1 MRKIRKFR
9 PLHFLLLPACLLFIT
24 FTSNSHASIGQQL
37 AEKSSLLYS
46 KLQEDPKLFK
56 ILKWINSEKVISE
69 LPYCYKRTYERGI
82 GTLPAQCASYQ
93 EKIGPVCY
101 NRCPNNY
108 SRTAVG
114 CVQNCR
120 SGFKTVN
127 AKFGKLCVK
136 LGNPDYAKPEVK
148 CPGGYHDAGVN
159 CARLDCKKNKLKI
172 KICTPRFKNKEFY
185 CKPGWTNGG
194 PLGCMRT
201 HQYVPRLADSKYS
214 TPRALS
220 CGPGKKRNAGLCF
233 KGCRKGYYGVAQ
245 ICYQRCQ
252 RGQVDCGLGCSD
264 SHASCGMS
272 TTAMVVSPAMVTA
285 NIMTLGSQSKA
296 SAAVK
301 TGEATDQFWDSLS
314 LLFKFLGQYKNQAKA
329 AVLTTKGA
337 LELKDLIQRSVN
349 HSNGSLALLTSRDIE
364 AEITRYFPR
373 DSLQYR
379 MIARA
384 WADFYLMNLLLE
396 FDFSMR
402 VIAAQFV
409 DVSGIVGLADAYT
422 NPKCNFR
429 SSIPVTTWNLG
440 KEEQEF
446 NAIRDEQ
453 RRLEKQKQRLKRFNT
468 RRGRNGAGT
477 NPNSRPKQRF

>member
-1 MRKIRKFR
+1 MMRHFRKLR
-9 PLHFLLLPACLLFIT
+9 PLHFLLLPVCLFCIT
-24 FTSNSHASIGQQL
+24 FASNSHASIGQQL

-46 KLQEDPKLFK
+46 KLQEDPTLFK
-56 ILKWINSEKVISE
+56 ILQWINSEKVISE

-82 GTLPAQCASYQ
+82 GTLPSQCTSSQ

-108 SRTAVG
+108 SRTAAG

-120 SGFKTVN
+120 PGFKTVN
-127 AKFGKLCVK
+127 AGIGKLCVK
-136 LGNPDYAKPEVK
+136 LGNPDYTKPQVK
-148 CPGGYHDAGVN
+148 CPSGYHDAGVN
-159 CARLDCKKNKLKI
+159 CERLDCKKNKLKI

-185 CKPGWTNGG
+185 CRPGWANGG

-214 TPRALS
+214 IPRPQS
-220 CGPGKKRNAGLCF
+220 CEPGKKRNAGLCF
-233 KGCRKGYYGVAQ
+233 KGCRTGYYGVAQ

-285 NIMTLGSQSKA
+285 NILTAGSQSKA

-301 TGEATDQFWDSLS
+301 TGEATDQFWDGLN
-314 LLFKFLGQYKNQAKA
+314 LLFKFLGQYKDLPKGAVLTAKA
-329 AVLTTKGA
+329 AM
-337 LELKDLIQRSVN
+337 ELKDLIQRSVN
-349 HSNGSLALLTSRDIE
+349 HSHGSLALLTSRDIE
-364 AEITRYFPR
+364 AEISRYFPR

-402 VIAAQFV
+402 IIAAQFV
-409 DVSGIVGLADAYT
+409 DVSGLVGLADAYT

-429 SSIPVTTWNLG
+429 SPIPVTTWNLDQ
-440 KEEQEF
+440 EEQEF
-446 NAIRDEQ
+446 NKIRDEQ
-453 RRLEKQKQRLKRFNT
+453 RRLQKQKHHHKI
-468 RRGRNGAGT
+468 
-477 NPNSRPKQRF
+477 KKHHHKIKKHHHKK

>member
-1 MRKIRKFR
+1 MGERVFMKKIRKFR
-9 PLHFLLLPACLLFIT
+9 LLHFLYLPICLILIT

-37 AEKSSLLYS
+37 AEKASILYS
-46 KLQEDPKLFK
+46 KVQEDPKLFK
-56 ILKWINSEKVISE
+56 ILQWINSEKVISE
-69 LPYCYKRTYERGI
+69 LSYCYKRTYERGI
-82 GTLPAQCASYQ
+82 GTLPAQCASSQ
-93 EKIGPVCY
+93 EKIGLVCY
-101 NRCPNNY
+101 NQCPDKY
-108 SRTAVG
+108 TRTAVG

-120 SGFKTVN
+120 RGFKTVD
-127 AKFGKLCVK
+127 AKLGKLCVK
-136 LGNPDYAKPEVK
+136 LGRPDYVKPEVK
-148 CPGGYHDAGVN
+148 CPSGYHDAGVN
-159 CARLDCKKNKLKI
+159 CERLHCKKHLGI
-172 KICTPRFKNKEFY
+172 KICTPNFKNKVFH
-185 CKPGWTNGG
+185 CRPGWTNGG

-201 HQYVPRLADSKYS
+201 HQYLPRLADSKYS
-214 TPRALS
+214 TPRATS

-233 KGCRKGYYGVAQ
+233 KGCLKGYYGVAQ

-264 SHASCGMS
+264 SHASCGIS
-272 TTAMVVSPAMVTA
+272 TTAMVISPAMVAA
-285 NIMTLGSQSKA
+285 NLMTLGSQSKA

-301 TGEATDQFWDSLS
+301 TGEATDDFWDSIS

-329 AVLTTKGA
+329 AVMTTKGA

-349 HSNGSLALLTSRDIE
+349 YSNGSLALLTSRHIE
-364 AEITRYFPR
+364 AEITRYFSR

-379 MIARA
+379 TIARA

-429 SSIPVTTWNLG
+429 SPIPVTTWNLG
-440 KEEQEF
+440 KEEREF
-446 NAIRDEQ
+446 NTLRDEQ
-453 RRLEKQKQRLKRFNT
+453 M
-468 RRGRNGAGT
+468 GR
-477 NPNSRPKQRF
+477 

>member
-1 MRKIRKFR
+1 MMRHFRKLR
-9 PLHFLLLPACLLFIT
+9 PLHFLLLPVCLFCIT
-24 FTSNSHASIGQQL
+24 FASNSHASIGQQL

-46 KLQEDPKLFK
+46 KLQEDPTLFK
-56 ILKWINSEKVISE
+56 ILQWINSEKVIGE

-82 GTLPAQCASYQ
+82 GTLPSQCTSSQ

-108 SRTAVG
+108 SRTAAG

-120 SGFKTVN
+120 PGFKTVN
-127 AKFGKLCVK
+127 AGIGKLCVK
-136 LGNPDYAKPEVK
+136 LGNPDYTKPQVK
-148 CPGGYHDAGVN
+148 CPSGYHDAGVN
-159 CARLDCKKNKLKI
+159 CERLDCKKNKLKI

-185 CKPGWTNGG
+185 CRPGWANGG

-214 TPRALS
+214 IPRPQS
-220 CGPGKKRNAGLCF
+220 CEPGKKRNAGLCF
-233 KGCRKGYYGVAQ
+233 KGCRTGYYGVAQ

-285 NIMTLGSQSKA
+285 NILTAGSQSKA

-301 TGEATDQFWDSLS
+301 TGEATDQFWDGLN
-314 LLFKFLGQYKNQAKA
+314 LLFKFLGQYKDLAKGAAKGAVLTAKA
-329 AVLTTKGA
+329 AM
-337 LELKDLIQRSVN
+337 ELKDLIQRSVN
-349 HSNGSLALLTSRDIE
+349 HSHGSLALLTSRDIE
-364 AEITRYFPR
+364 AEISRYFPR

-402 VIAAQFV
+402 IIAAQFV
-409 DVSGIVGLADAYT
+409 DVSGLVGLADAYT

-429 SSIPVTTWNLG
+429 SPIPVTTWNLDQ
-440 KEEQEF
+440 EEQEF
-446 NAIRDEQ
+446 NKIRDEQ
-453 RRLEKQKQRLKRFNT
+453 RRLQKQKHHHKI
-468 RRGRNGAGT
+468 
-477 NPNSRPKQRF
+477 KKHHHKIKKHHHKK